1 MQQKQQQQQQRQQ
14 SPVSQRRKSSC
25 EKPKYK
31 DFLDTTASINSS
43 ECILESFELEAD
55 DILGSFESEIQSLFS
70 IEFHHNQQGNHGGTI
85 DSALISE
92 LSMNSARRGHHVAT
106 AARTKKAD
114 NNNNLVVAIHPE
126 TIKGKGQEKGTI
138 KKKCDDIFQ
147 QHQGDSTNHS
157 SATDADDE
165 ADNNSNNYL

>member
-1 MQQKQQQQQQRQQ
+1 MQQKQQQQQQQQQQQ

-31 DFLDTTASINSS
+31 GFLDTTASINSS

-70 IEFHHNQQGNHGGTI
+70 IEFHHN
-85 DSALISE
+85 E